1 LIRIKGKVGKK
12 GEIYIPKKI
21 RESVGL
27 IPGDEIEVDVDEGKL
42 VIRKKPSALD
52 LLKQRPLATIK
63 VEEMREIRKRLSER
77 LSR

>member
-1 LIRIKGKVGKK
+1 MIRIKGKVGKK